1 MPRGGARIRQER
13 VAEQI
18 RIEIAG
24 ILQRDLKDPRVGLAT
39 CTRVQVSGDLKVAKI
54 YVSVLGTPEEQKRA
68 MAVLDGA
75 SGFVRRLLGQR
86 LALRVSPELRFTF
99 DPSVEYGI
107 RLERLIEETRGN
119 APDDSPDMPDMN
131 DKPDELVG
139 PEEES

>member
-1 MPRGGARIRQER
+1 MPRSGARIRPER

-18 RIEIAG
+18 RMEIAE

-54 YVSVLGTPEEQKRA
+54 YVSVLGAAEDQKRT
-68 MAVLDGA
+68 MAALEGA
-75 SGFVRRLLGQR
+75 SGFVRRLLWQR
-86 LALRVSPELRFTF
+86 LRLRASPEVRFTF

-107 RLERLIEETRGN
+107 RLEKLIQETRAN
-119 APDDSPDMPDMN
+119 APDDSPDRRVEDPV
-131 DKPDELVG
+131 K